1 MRVSRCNGVEEERT
15 EGKKERALGFV
26 GNEASLDDWLAGQC
40 GVLDFAWLNQG
51 TLRQTNFVNYFSL
64 LNLVK

>member
-1 MRVSRCNGVEEERT
+1 MRVSRCNGVEEEKT
-15 EGKKERALGFV
+15 EERKKERALGLV

-51 TLRQTNFVNYFSL
+51 TLRQTNSVKYFSL
-64 LNLVK
+64 LNS